1 VTDAR
6 IADLAGREENLNK
19 ELALLHQLPVTPEH
33 LRQELRLQ
41 FALGVSLMV
50 TRGVS
55 APEPRRRVLNII
67 SRLEK
72 DHWLERNLKM
82 YGDTTAPWFDAA
94 TFLNWFAH
102 TFQPENYL
110 EVGVRRPDGS
120 TAPAPELPGPT
131 FLKWARE
138 PDFGPRDVEVDRPR
152 PLDLC
157 FALASTP
164 AQLRFFAPPSPSGVL
179 IFPPGVYRVKVEV
192 TADDMRPALGVF
204 GIDFTQGWDRIV
216 VGQAA

>member
-1 VTDAR
+1 MWDRIRGAVGQFTRAGGLQVYFDPAATYLTRDVVDA
-6 IADLAGREENLNK
+6 G
-19 ELALLHQLPVTPEH
+19 
-33 LRQELRLQ
+33 
-41 FALGVSLMV
+41 GVPGYFCHLMV
-50 TRGVS
+50 RSAGPATARNCRG
-55 APEPRRRVLNII
+55 RV
-67 SRLEK
+67 
-72 DHWLERNLKM
+72 
-82 YGDTTAPWFDAA
+82 
-94 TFLNWFAH
+94 
-102 TFQPENYL
+102 L

-192 TADDMRPALGVF
+192 TADDMRPAYGVF
-204 GIDFTQGWDRIV
+204 AIDFTQGWDRIV
-216 VGQAA
+216 VGEAA